1 MIKSDIARKYRKR
14 FPKTPSLSLARK
26 MYNDNVSVFRDVEDA
41 RSRLRYIEGKIG
53 VAQRKNVI
61 KTEFFEKEDRPRNP
75 FNLPESWSEERK
87 VFKIATGCNKIG
99 FLSDFQVPFHDV
111 QAIKTACKWLKEK
124 GVNTIFINSDFVDFY
139 GLSSFI
145 KDPRKRDFKAE
156 LDTAKTVLKWLR
168 AEFPTQTIYYNL
180 DGNHERRYER
190 YMMVKAPELMD
201 IANFDLVDV
210 LELSTHKIIPI
221 KGYDRVEIGKLICV
235 HGDTVF
241 RGFGSPVSKART
253 VWMKTK
259 SSCIASHVHQTDEY
273 NTKDIAGKLFTCWTT
288 GCLMSLNVEYNPHGN
303 EYNHGFAYIET
314 DRNGDYSVE
323 NKRIYNG
330 KVL

>member
-1 MIKSDIARKYRKR
+1 MVKADIARSYRKR
-14 FPKTPSLSLARK
+14 FPKAPSNSLAK
-26 MYNDNVSVFRDVEDA
+26 KLYSENISVFKDKEDA
-41 RSRLRYIEGKIG
+41 RKVLRHIEGKNG
-53 VAQRKNVI
+53 SAARRFLVDKSLVL
-61 KTEFFEKEDRPRNP
+61 EGERPRNP
-75 FNLPESWSEERK
+75 FSLPESWSEERK
-87 VFKIATGCNKIG
+87 VFKLATGCNKIG
-99 FLSDFQVPFHDV
+99 FLSDLQVPFHDV
-111 QAIKTACKWLKEK
+111 KAIKTACKWLKER

-145 KDPRKRDFKAE
+145 KDPRKRNFKEE
-156 LDTAKTVLKWLR
+156 LDLAKAVLKWLR

-201 IANFDLVDV
+201 IANFDLIDV
-210 LELSTHKIIPI
+210 LELSAQKIIPI

-273 NTKDIAGKLFTCWTT
+273 NTKDISGKLFTCWTT

-314 DRNGDYSVE
+314 DKNGDYSVE